1 MVYGVAVLPG
11 CVPVYHVSAVPW
23 KRKEVLGPLGL
34 VLQFL
39 AFLWAL
45 GTKSRSLDE
54 QPVLLTDEPS
64 TAPDKISMALL
75 ITMSS
80 ILSTIR

>member
-1 MVYGVAVLPG
+1 MCMVYGVAVLPG

-64 TAPDKISMALL
+64 LQSPSLHLRAVFA
-75 ITMSS
+75 
-80 ILSTIR
+80 